1 MKILK
6 MIGELLSTAT
16 IPLLNTLF
24 LLIYP
29 TFLQIILCYFEGKF
43 TYFADKKNI
52 CKILNTLK
60 FRNIFYKYLGIKNDI
75 KFFLSYTLVKFFC
88 FIYVYLYLFSPEK
101 LPLLSL
107 LKEGESSLGRKKTR
121 EL

>member
-43 TYFADKKNI
+43 TYFADEKNRFY
-52 CKILNTLK
+52 KIFEHFKIRKHILQI
-60 FRNIFYKYLGIKNDI
+60 FRN
-75 KFFLSYTLVKFFC
+75 
-88 FIYVYLYLFSPEK
+88 
-101 LPLLSL
+101 
-107 LKEGESSLGRKKTR
+107 
-121 EL
+121 